1 MLTHI
6 DRVQIVTADRAATA
20 QQWCTLLGAA
30 HLQEDRLAAL
40 SATRTVI
47 RMGTAEV
54 EFLQPD
60 GAGVVADFM
69 QESGR
74 GGLFAAGFA
83 TSDFAETRAHLRS
96 LGMQIAEEAGQMF
109 IPNTAVH
116 GGGFRAVV
124 TPQREGPRAGAMT
137 RLHEVT
143 FLTPDPPLSAT
154 SLAETFQLSKDN
166 FGPAESEAFG
176 FAGIHVN
183 LTTAHRDDIETVK
196 PTNPDNAMG
205 RFFARRGSSLYMCF
219 GESDDLERMR
229 ALAMEHAPNDWTG
242 PREGPL
248 KSGSIFLHPKPLGGV
263 MLGVRAATS
272 ASQTLAHP

>member
-6 DRVQIVTADRAATA
+6 DRVQIVTPDRAAVA
-20 QQWCTLLGAA
+20 RQWYALLGAA
-30 HLQEDRLAAL
+30 HLRDDRVGVLG
-40 SATRTVI
+40 ATRTVI
-47 RMGTAEV
+47 RIGMAEV

-60 GAGVVADFM
+60 GAGIVADFM

-83 TSDFAETRAHLRS
+83 SDDFAATGAHLRS
-96 LGMQIAEEAGQMF
+96 RGVALAEEGGQLF
-109 IPNTAVH
+109 IPNSAVS

-124 TPQREGPRAGAMT
+124 SAQNDGPRAGVMT

-143 FLTPDPPLSAT
+143 FLTPDPQQSAA
-154 SLAETFQLSKDN
+154 SLVETFQLSKEN
-166 FGPAESEAFG
+166 FGTAESEVFG

-196 PTNPDNAMG
+196 PTDPGKAMG

-219 GESDDLERMR
+219 GESDDLERVR
-229 ALAMEHAPNDWTG
+229 ALAMEHAPDDWTG

-248 KSGSIFLHPKPLGGV
+248 KKGSIFLHPKPLGGV
-263 MLGVRAATS
+263 MLGVRAAT
-272 ASQTLAHP
+272 

>member
-1 MLTHI
+1 MLTNI
-6 DRVQIVTADRAATA
+6 DRVQIVTGDRAAVA

-30 HLQEDRLAAL
+30 HLRDDRLKTL
-40 SATRTVI
+40 GATRTVI
-47 RMGTAEV
+47 RIGNAEV

-60 GAGVVADFM
+60 GAGPVTDFM

-83 TSDFAETRAHLRS
+83 SNDVAATRAHLKAR
-96 LGMQIAEEAGQMF
+96 GVTVAEENGQLF
-109 IPNTAVH
+109 IPNTAVS

-124 TPQREGPRAGAMT
+124 TQKGDGPRAGVMT

-143 FLTPDPPLSAT
+143 FLTPDPKASAA
-154 SLAETFQLSKDN
+154 SLVETFQLSKEN
-166 FGPAESEAFG
+166 FGTAESEAFG

-183 LTTAHRDDIETVK
+183 LTSAHSDDIETVK
-196 PTNPDNAMG
+196 PTDPDKAMG

-219 GESDDLERMR
+219 GESDDLERVR
-229 ALAMEHAPNDWTG
+229 ALAMEHAPDDWTG

-248 KSGSIFLHPKPLGGV
+248 TGGSIFLHPKPLGGV
-263 MLGVRAATS
+263 MLGVRSAT
-272 ASQTLAHP
+272 

>member
-6 DRVQIVTADRAATA
+6 DRVQIVTANRAATA
-20 QQWCTLLGAA
+20 QQWYALLGAA
-30 HLQEDRLAAL
+30 HLRDDRLATL
-40 SATRTVI
+40 GATRTVI

-60 GAGVVADFM
+60 GTGVVADFM

-83 TSDFAETRAHLRS
+83 TSDIAATRAHLLSRGVA
-96 LGMQIAEEAGQMF
+96 LTEETGQLF

-124 TPQREGPRAGAMT
+124 TPHSDGPRAGAMT

-143 FLTPDPPLSAT
+143 FLTPDPQLSGA
-154 SLAETFQLSKDN
+154 SLVETFQLSKEN
-166 FGPAESEAFG
+166 FGTAESEAFG

-183 LTTAHRDDIETVK
+183 LTAAHRDDIETVK

-205 RFFARRGSSLYMCF
+205 RFFARRGSALYMCF
-219 GESDDLERMR
+219 GESDDLERVR
-229 ALAMEHAPNDWTG
+229 SLAMEHAPNDWTG

-263 MLGVRAATS
+263 MLGVRAAT
-272 ASQTLAHP
+272 